1 MTGHNQNNLQKVEK
15 KEMFDNIGGKIKG
28 VAKIIT
34 WMGIITSVISF
45 LIILSTGDDK
55 LIGFGFIIL
64 IVGCI
69 VSWLSSL
76 TLYGFG
82 QLIENSEI
90 IAGKSPISGTCK
102 GIQVSQQT
110 ENKNM
115 STLNNSKNFDELIE
129 DMDLTDSQITKI
141 YEYIELKNEGLITET
156 EFRNRITKLLSDSP
170 LDWVTQLF
178 NILNQ
183 I

>member
-1 MTGHNQNNLQKVEK
+1 
-15 KEMFDNIGGKIKG
+15 MFDNIGGKIKG

-82 QLIENSEI
+82 QLIENSAI
-90 IAGKSPISGTCK
+90 IAGNSPMN
-102 GIQVSQQT
+102 GIGNGKQSNQQT
-110 ENKNM
+110 ENKNVA
-115 STLNNSKNFDELIE
+115 TLNDSRSFDELIE

-141 YEYIELKNEGLITET
+141 YEYIELKNEGLITDT
-156 EFRNRITKLLSDSP
+156 EFRNRITKLLSDIP

-178 NILNQ
+178 NILNK